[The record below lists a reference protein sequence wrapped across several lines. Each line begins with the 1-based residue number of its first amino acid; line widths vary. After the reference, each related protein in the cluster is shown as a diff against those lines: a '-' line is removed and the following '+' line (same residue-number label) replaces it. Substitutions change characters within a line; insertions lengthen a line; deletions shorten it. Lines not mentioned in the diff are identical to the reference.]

1 MNLRPLFSPPHTDTR
16 TFTKKGENR
25 TDEKIGKKNRPGKK
39 KSKNYNGTSQHGFF
53 VYLTAISVLL
63 CVCVFVS
70 SLFPRGISVKS
81 SEEHYEQR
89 TKQPRKKDEAK
100 EGKSIQKGSGERATR
115 QKRKW
120 RSLITPRHN
129 FEAVKLTD

>member
-1 MNLRPLFSPPHTDTR
+1 MNLRPFFSPPHTDTR

-81 SEEHYEQR
+81 SEEQYEQR
-89 TKQPRKKDEAK
+89 TKQPRIKDEAK
-100 EGKSIQKGSGERATR
+100 EGKSIQKEVGKGQRDRKESGD
-115 QKRKW
+115 
-120 RSLITPRHN
+120 P
-129 FEAVKLTD
+129 